1 MESYICPLL
10 LIIVIAVI
18 YWLLRSFKQ
27 DIRQQMDDFKTAL
40 LNNLPHKEEKTNLSL
55 MGFQLQAYERM
66 TLFLERIHP
75 SNMIPRV
82 LKPGQNIS
90 QFQSLLLQSIRE
102 EYEHNLSQQLYIS
115 DLAWE
120 SCKATK
126 ENIIQLIIRTVS
138 GLNPSDDAGI
148 LAQHLLTSGFENDN
162 DPVGK
167 TLQLLKK
174 EIRQIH

>member
-10 LIIVIAVI
+10 LIIVITVI
-18 YWLLRSFKQ
+18 YWLLKSFKQ
-27 DIRQQMDDFKTAL
+27 NIRQQMDDLKTAL
-40 LNNLPHKEEKTNLSL
+40 LNRLPDKEEKTNPSL

-102 EYEHNLSQQLYIS
+102 EYEHNLSQQIYIS

-138 GLNPSDDAGI
+138 GLNPSDNAGI
-148 LAQHLLTSGFENDN
+148 LAQQLLTSGFENDN